1 MSWSPTSNPRTRWVI
16 AAVVVF
22 FNLPL
27 LHFYLLR
34 APPKTTTSVPWRDDF
49 TDPAKLEANYFS
61 TGGLWRLRN
70 GALVSPGVKNNPLWL
85 RAEVPNDVAIDVDV
99 KGLTAEGDARLE
111 LAGDGATGGSGYQL
125 VHGNSGSAF
134 GRLGIV
140 GTPTLDARLS
150 EARAKGAVVSSLDD
164 LVKQGLFLA
173 DQGLKVDLRFPPLG
187 VGRTVH
193 ERVERVGAEL
203 RWYVDGVEVARF
215 VDPFPLGGKGHD
227 RVGLSGWEGTLEF
240 DDFTVTPISAF
251 GQGAAAAPVAKPAGP
266 FADDFDRASLG
277 EHWQGLAMN
286 QASIVD
292 GALHFSQLRNRPIW
306 LDTPLPDN
314 ARIRFRARTLSPE
327 GDVKIEA
334 WGDGHSGYTGD
345 PRLAYTA
352 TGYVFIAGGWR
363 NTISVIARQHEHTP
377 DRIERND
384 FHLEPGR
391 WYAWVIER
399 RDGHLTWQLDGEP
412 FLEMNDAQQLRG
424 PDNHFF
430 GFSGWDTTVEF
441 DDLAIEAL

>member
-1 MSWSPTSNPRTRWVI
+1 
-16 AAVVVF
+16 VVVF

-27 LHFYLLR
+27 LHFYLAR
-34 APPKTTTSVPWRDDF
+34 PAAKVTATVPWRDDF
-49 TDPAKLEANYFS
+49 SDGAKLEANYFS
-61 TGGLWRLRN
+61 TGGLWRVRQ

-85 RAEVPNDVAIDVDV
+85 QAVVPNDVAIDVDV
-99 KGLTAEGDARLE
+99 KGLTSEGDARLE
-111 LAGDGATGGSGYQL
+111 LAGDGVTGGSGYQF
-125 VHGNSGSAF
+125 VHGNAGSAF

-140 GTPTLDARLS
+140 GTPTLDARLA
-150 EARAKGAVVSSLDD
+150 EARAKGATVSTLDE
-164 LVKQGLFLA
+164 LARQGLFR
-173 DQGLKVDLRFPPLG
+173 DNQGLKIDLRFPALG
-187 VGRTVH
+187 VNRTVH

-203 RWYVDGVEVARF
+203 RWYVDGVEVVRF
-215 VDPFPLGGKGHD
+215 VDPFPLGGKGFD

-240 DDFTVTPISAF
+240 DNFAVTPITSF
-251 GQGAAAAPVAKPAGP
+251 TGAPTAAPVAKPAGP
-266 FADDFDRASLG
+266 FADDFNRGSLG
-277 EHWQGLAMN
+277 EHWHSLALG
-286 QASIVD
+286 QTSLVE

-306 LDTPLPDN
+306 LDTPLPHN
-314 ARIRFRARTLSPE
+314 ARISFRARTLSPE

-377 DRIERND
+377 DRVERND

-391 WYAWVIER
+391 WYRWVIER
-399 RDGHLTWQLDGEP
+399 RDGHLTWSLDGQP

-424 PDNHFF
+424 ADNHFF